1 MQRRDKTG
9 GKSAKTQRPKTLRRN
24 AAKAAQRRSSPA
36 TRKETNVAQ
45 VIRERDEA
53 LEQLA
58 ATSEVLK
65 VISSSPGELEPVF
78 QAMLANAQR
87 ICEAK
92 FGFLYGIENGAPRI
106 ISKLG
111 IPPGL
116 AEYLQR
122 GPHRP
127 PLNCPSPLTAI
138 SRVVQSR
145 QTVHITD
152 YRVDPSYLDRDP
164 LTVAAVELGAV
175 RTLLAVP
182 MLKNDEPIGAILIY
196 RQEVRP
202 FSEKQIELL
211 QNFAAQAVIAIENA
225 RLLTEL
231 RQRTDDLTESLEQQT
246 ATSEVLKVISSSPG
260 ELEPVFN
267 AMLANATRICEAKF
281 GVLYLREGGA
291 FRAAVTTPNAPPEY
305 VKARKPELRLNPP
318 PDGPLRRTTATKQVV
333 QIADLS
339 KLQSYLERHPFSVA
353 AVELGRFRTALGVPM
368 LKDGEVVGAI
378 TILRQEVRP
387 FTDKQVKLMENFA
400 AQAVIAIENTRLLS
414 ELRESLQQQTAT
426 ADVLKVI
433 SRSTFDLQTV
443 LNTLVE
449 SAARLCGAEMANI
462 WRPKDGVYRLTASY
476 GVTARYK
483 EYLENKEF
491 LKAVAIEPGRGT
503 VAGRALLE
511 RKTVHVHDIQVE
523 PDYNLSG
530 LVALGGYRT
539 MLGVP
544 MLREGVPIGVIALVQ
559 TAVRPFTDKQIEL
572 ATTFADQAVIA
583 IENVRLFEEV
593 QARTHELAQSVDEL
607 QALGEVSQAVNSTL
621 DLETVLTTIV
631 GRAVQLSRTDAGA
644 IYVFD
649 EGRKEFR
656 LHATYGMSEAMI
668 TAIADQHLGLDNA
681 NIGAAAT
688 QRKPIQFSD
697 IRSAGASVINEI
709 ILREG
714 YRSLLIIPLLRPDSI
729 VGALVVRRKTPGEF
743 PQSTIELLRTFADQ
757 SVVAIQNARLFESV
771 EDAHARTG
779 RLAGGFAN
787 HAGSPRPDA
796 ETRLAWS
803 AHRWHRTRDQEP
815 AQFRQQFLG
824 GLSRTH

>member
-1 MQRRDKTG
+1 M
-9 GKSAKTQRPKTLRRN
+9 
-24 AAKAAQRRSSPA
+24 
-36 TRKETNVAQ
+36 
-45 VIRERDEA
+45 
-53 LEQLA
+53 
-58 ATSEVLK
+58 
-65 VISSSPGELEPVF
+65 
-78 QAMLANAQR
+78 
-87 ICEAK
+87 
-92 FGFLYGIENGAPRI
+92 
-106 ISKLG
+106 
-111 IPPGL
+111 
-116 AEYLQR
+116 
-122 GPHRP
+122 
-127 PLNCPSPLTAI
+127 
-138 SRVVQSR
+138 
-145 QTVHITD
+145 
-152 YRVDPSYLDRDP
+152 
-164 LTVAAVELGAV
+164 
-175 RTLLAVP
+175 
-182 MLKNDEPIGAILIY
+182 
-196 RQEVRP
+196 
-202 FSEKQIELL
+202 
-211 QNFAAQAVIAIENA
+211 
-225 RLLTEL
+225 
-231 RQRTDDLTESLEQQT
+231 
-246 ATSEVLKVISSSPG
+246 
-260 ELEPVFN
+260 
-267 AMLANATRICEAKF
+267 
-281 GVLYLREGGA
+281 
-291 FRAAVTTPNAPPEY
+291 
-305 VKARKPELRLNPP
+305 
-318 PDGPLRRTTATKQVV
+318 
-333 QIADLS
+333 
-339 KLQSYLERHPFSVA
+339 
-353 AVELGRFRTALGVPM
+353 
-368 LKDGEVVGAI
+368 
-378 TILRQEVRP
+378 
-387 FTDKQVKLMENFA
+387 
-400 AQAVIAIENTRLLS
+400 
-414 ELRESLQQQTAT
+414 
-426 ADVLKVI
+426 LKVI

-491 LKAVAIEPGRGT
+491 LKSVAIEPGRGT

-771 EDAHARTG
+771 EAAR
-779 RLAGGFAN
+779 AN
-787 HAGSPRPDA
+787 WPPRWRICAPRRIASSRRRNSPRSVSSP
-796 ETRLAWS
+796 LAS
-803 AHRWHRTRDQEP
+803 RTR
-815 AQFRQQFLG
+815 
-824 GLSRTH
+824 SRTRSISSTISRGFRPN